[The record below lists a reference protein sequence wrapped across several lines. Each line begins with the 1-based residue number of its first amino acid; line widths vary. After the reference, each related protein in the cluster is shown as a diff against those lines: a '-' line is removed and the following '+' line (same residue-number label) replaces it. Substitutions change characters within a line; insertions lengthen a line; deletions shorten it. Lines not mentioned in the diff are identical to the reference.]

1 MKAICRMWG
10 SKADRLELRSAN
22 IWKFRTDITMLIDNN
37 LVRQERMRRFIADTV
52 APTLPEKIRKDDA
65 CLKFI
70 NKVRQLLEQNLAEES
85 YTVDALSE
93 DMGMS
98 RTAFYNKMKKMTGQA
113 PADYMLTFKME
124 EQRDY
129 WPLKITLSEKL
140 QRCWAFVTVGILQK
154 GLRKRVVYVRQS
166 ISKP

>member
-1 MKAICRMWG
+1 M
-10 SKADRLELRSAN
+10 S
-22 IWKFRTDITMLIDNN
+22 
-37 LVRQERMRRFIADTV
+37 RFIADTV

-98 RTAFYNKMKKMTGQA
+98 RTAFYKKMKKMTGQA
-113 PADYMLTFKME
+113 PAAYMLTFKME
-124 EQRDY
+124 RAKRLLASQDY
-129 WPLKITLSEKL
+129 SIGEIATMLGFCDSRYFAKRFKEA
-140 QRCWAFVTVGILQK
+140 CGICP
-154 GLRKRVVYVRQS
+154 
-166 ISKP
+166 SKYIETIIG

>member
-1 MKAICRMWG
+1 
-10 SKADRLELRSAN
+10 
-22 IWKFRTDITMLIDNN
+22 MLIDNN

-113 PADYMLTFKME
+113 PADYMLTFKNGKSKE
-124 EQRDY
+124 
-129 WPLKITLSEKL
+129 IIGLSRL
-140 QRCWAFVTVGILQK
+140 LYRRNCNDVGL
-154 GLRKRVVYVRQS
+154 L
-166 ISKP
+166 

>member
-1 MKAICRMWG
+1 
-10 SKADRLELRSAN
+10 
-22 IWKFRTDITMLIDNN
+22 MLIDNN

-113 PADYMLTFKME
+113 PADYMLTFKWK

-154 GLRKRVVYVRQS
+154 V
-166 ISKP
+166 

>member
-1 MKAICRMWG
+1 
-10 SKADRLELRSAN
+10 
-22 IWKFRTDITMLIDNN
+22 MLIDNN

-98 RTAFYNKMKKMTGQA
+98 RTAFYNKMKKMTGQS

-124 EQRDY
+124 RAKRLLASQDY
-129 WPLKITLSEKL
+129 SIGEIATMLGFCDSRYFAKRFKEA
-140 QRCWAFVTVGILQK
+140 CGID
-154 GLRKRVVYVRQS
+154 RKSVV
-166 ISKP
+166 